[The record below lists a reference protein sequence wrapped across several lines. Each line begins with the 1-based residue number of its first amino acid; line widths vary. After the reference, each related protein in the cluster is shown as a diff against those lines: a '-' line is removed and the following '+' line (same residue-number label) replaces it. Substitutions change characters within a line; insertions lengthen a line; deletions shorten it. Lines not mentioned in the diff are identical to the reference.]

1 MIAKRS
7 LASSNQ
13 QGFTIIELM
22 IALSVMAVILVISTV
37 VLINLGVLYTKGN
50 NQANTQNLTRNIV
63 NELVSQLELGS
74 ADPVVDSAN
83 SVVCLGSQRYTYR
96 TGYQL
101 NSANANDHAL
111 WRDTMKSSAS
121 CTPFNLANPAADVT
135 TVVGSGAELL
145 LPQMQLVAFNIV
157 TPPTTPLG
165 TYSIQVTVA
174 YGDPTLLVFSNGR
187 PNCTG
192 AKGTEYCAVASLTQ
206 NVARRGI
213 N

>member
-1 MIAKRS
+1 MIRWVKS
-7 LASSNQ
+7 TNQ

-63 NELVSQLELGS
+63 NELASQLELGS
-74 ADPVVDSAN
+74 ADPIVDTAN
-83 SVVCLGSQRYTYR
+83 KVICMGSQRYTYR

-101 NSANANDHAL
+101 NSSNANDHAL
-111 WRDTMKSSAS
+111 WRDTMKSTAT
-121 CTPFNLANPAADVT
+121 CTPFNLSNPAADTSEVA
-135 TVVGSGAELL
+135 GSGTELL
-145 LPQMQLVAFNIV
+145 LPQMQLAAFNIV

-165 TYSIQVTVA
+165 TYSIQVTIA
-174 YGDPTLLVFSNGR
+174 YGDPTLLVYYNGK

-192 AKGTEYCAVASLTQ
+192 TKGTEYCAVASLIQ